1 MQMMRYIFVIIAFL
15 TLGFTAANAQQKE
28 IFIKQIEF
36 KLEHVSAQ
44 AYENEYFM
52 TIKLNKGTSYKFKI
66 TNHRDNFA
74 GKAVIQLLDA
84 DNLVMTN
91 SLGEKYFETIGYV
104 CNKTAFYD
112 ILIKY
117 KDNKPGNSVV
127 DIVMLQ

>member
-1 MQMMRYIFVIIAFL
+1 MQIMRHIIVMIALLSCSFL
-15 TLGFTAANAQQKE
+15 KASAQQKE
-28 IFIKQIEF
+28 IFIKQLEF

-84 DNLVMTN
+84 DNLVLTN
-91 SLGEKYFETIGYV
+91 TMGEKYFETIGFV

-117 KDNKPGNSVV
+117 KDNKPGSSVV